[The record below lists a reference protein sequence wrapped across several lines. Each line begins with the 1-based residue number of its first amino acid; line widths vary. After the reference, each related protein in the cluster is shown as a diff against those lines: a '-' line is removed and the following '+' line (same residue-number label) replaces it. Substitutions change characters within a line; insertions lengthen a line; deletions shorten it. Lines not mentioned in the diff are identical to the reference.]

1 MLKYIIKFSV
11 LLVLFFTATD
21 LVVLLI
27 TFEITD
33 SSVSQYRLLL
43 KYAGQHS
50 GMYIIFC
57 CPSTEETKA
66 LSPTS

>member
-11 LLVLFFTATD
+11 LLILFFAATD

-43 KYAGQHS
+43 K
-50 GMYIIFC
+50 
-57 CPSTEETKA
+57 
-66 LSPTS
+66 